1 MTTVDISPYTGWTR
15 TEWAAYAD
23 RLLLGVRPYAS
34 PSGALITLPG
44 VPGGYGTAIDGLEGF
59 ARTFLMA
66 GFRLAGEQGADP
78 LGLAEWYARGL
89 AAGTDPASPERWTTP
104 REHGQ
109 AKVEAASIA
118 LILDLTRPWLWD
130 RLDATVQEQVIAYLS
145 QVVGDHDY
153 PQTNWVWFRI
163 VVEQF
168 LASVDAP
175 WSLEDVEHDLAVHE
189 SFARDGGWYCDGGER
204 SYDHYAGWALHLYP
218 ILWSRMAGAQT
229 LAAPRLPEYKARL
242 DRFLL
247 DAVRLVG
254 ADGSP
259 LLQGRSLV
267 YRFAAAAPFWV
278 GAIAETTAV
287 GPGLL
292 RRAASGV
299 VGHFAAHGVPD
310 ADDLLTLG
318 WHHPWRRMA
327 QRYSG
332 TGSPYWA
339 AKGLLGLSLPADHPV
354 WTAVEEPLPVE
365 QADQL
370 AVVAAPGWALS
381 ATRADGVVRV
391 YNHGTDHAR
400 EGDRTGDSPLYAR
413 LGYSTATAPLMDDT
427 GWDEPLDQSVVL
439 LDPAGRATH
448 RSGFRTLV
456 TEQVGDA
463 AILASTARA
472 HWLDPDRTTPHHG
485 SGQRGVAQDAA
496 DLTTVSIVRGAW
508 EVRLAYADAVT
519 ESAVALRI
527 GGWPV
532 TGALPSDVPGTAAA
546 CASPRL
552 RSVVAALAGA
562 LAGHGVTTARDATP
576 LGEGTAV
583 PWLVA
588 RPVPVR
594 TWVAAAIGLLGADVD
609 SSAPTVSVP
618 LATPTAQ
625 TAPAEPAAPT
635 ARIDG
640 ATVTVTWP
648 DGATTTAALPTPAT
662 AGPQGGKENAP
673 HNPLDRESGS
683 PPRAPGT
690 PAPPASPAAEGD
702 RPVGRNVP

>member
-1 MTTVDISPYTGWTR
+1 MSISPYTGWTR

-34 PSGALITLPG
+34 PTGALITPPG

-66 GFRLAGEQGADP
+66 GFRLAGEPGSDP

-89 AAGTDPASPERWTTP
+89 AAGTDPDSPERWVTP

-130 RLDATVQEQVIAYLS
+130 RLDTRVQENVVAYLS

-168 LASVDAP
+168 LASVGAP

-189 SFARDGGWYCDGGER
+189 TFARDGGWYCDGAER

-218 ILWSRMAGAQT
+218 ILWSRMTGADK
-229 LAAPRLPEYKARL
+229 LAAPRLPEYTARL

-259 LLQGRSLV
+259 LIQGRSLA

-278 GAIAETTAV
+278 GAIAGTDAV

-299 VGHFAAHGVPD
+299 VSHFAAHGVPD
-310 ADDLLTLG
+310 DRDLLTLG
-318 WHHPWRRMA
+318 WHRPWRRMA

-339 AKGLLGLSLPADHPV
+339 SKGLLGLALPADHPV

-365 QADQL
+365 QADQV
-370 AVVAAPGWALS
+370 AVIAAPGWALA

-400 EGDRTGDSPLYAR
+400 QGDRVGDSPLYAR
-413 LGYSTATAPLMDDT
+413 LAYSTATAPLMDDSA
-427 GWDEPLDQSVVL
+427 WDEPLDQSVTL
-439 LDPAGRATH
+439 LDAAGRATH
-448 RSGFRTLV
+448 RTGFQTLAV
-456 TEQVGDA
+456 GEIGDA
-463 AILASTARA
+463 ALLASVARA
-472 HWLDPDRTTPHHG
+472 HWLDPDRSAPDHG
-485 SGQRGVAQDAA
+485 SGRPGVARDAA
-496 DLTTVSIVRGAW
+496 DVTTVSIVRGAW
-508 EVRLAYADAVT
+508 EVRLVHLGGTRSGAVC
-519 ESAVALRI
+519 LR
-527 GGWPV
+527 V
-532 TGALPSDVPGTAAA
+532 
-546 CASPRL
+546 
-552 RSVVAALAGA
+552 
-562 LAGHGVTTARDATP
+562 
-576 LGEGTAV
+576 
-583 PWLVA
+583 
-588 RPVPVR
+588 
-594 TWVAAAIGLLGADVD
+594 
-609 SSAPTVSVP
+609 
-618 LATPTAQ
+618 
-625 TAPAEPAAPT
+625 
-635 ARIDG
+635 
-640 ATVTVTWP
+640 
-648 DGATTTAALPTPAT
+648 
-662 AGPQGGKENAP
+662 
-673 HNPLDRESGS
+673 
-683 PPRAPGT
+683 
-690 PAPPASPAAEGD
+690 
-702 RPVGRNVP
+702 